1 MASEEVYKKI
11 EELVKELLQ
20 IIGEDPEREGLR
32 ETPRRVAKMLVEEM
46 LSGYFDDPKRYLK
59 TFSVEEE
66 EVAAPI
72 RIGDVVVVNDIPVR
86 SMCEHHM
93 LPIIGL
99 AHIAYIPNGRVLG
112 LSKFARIVN
121 AFSRRLQIQERLTEQ
136 IADFIYNEISPQG
149 VMVVIEAYHMCTIV
163 RGVREPMKMITV
175 ATRGRFS
182 EDPALRS
189 DVLTLVFSPRR
200 GLESMISILASL
212 GRKLELGQ

>member
-1 MASEEVYKKI
+1 MAGKEVYERI
-11 EELVKELLQ
+11 EQLIRQLL
-20 IIGEDPEREGLR
+20 IAIGEDPDREGLR
-32 ETPRRVAKMLVEEM
+32 ETPKRVAKMLIEEL
-46 LSGYFDDPKRYLK
+46 LSGYFDDPRRYLK

-112 LSKFARIVN
+112 LSKFARIVD
-121 AFSRRLQIQERLTEQ
+121 AFARRLQIQERLTEQ
-136 IADFIYNEISPQG
+136 IADFIYSEISPQG

-163 RGVREPMKMITV
+163 RGVREPMKMVTV

-200 GLESMISILASL
+200 GVEAIISTLSSL
-212 GRKLELGQ
+212 GRKSSNGQ

>member
-212 GRKLELGQ
+212 GRKLELSQ